1 MTKTDAG
8 SVDTNTVGGSC
19 MYGEN
24 ICRCC
29 LKEKSIARGPCR
41 AISISLHLQC
51 PVHQPDALLLVS
63 DDSMCGQY
71 PAMQS
76 IEDGM
81 PCMLVGLL
89 HN

>member
-1 MTKTDAG
+1 
-8 SVDTNTVGGSC
+8 

-29 LKEKSIARGPCR
+29 LKEKSIARDPCR
-41 AISISLHLQC
+41 AVSISLNPQY
-51 PVHQPDALLLVS
+51 PVHQPGALLLVS
-63 DDSMCGQY
+63 DDSTCEQY

-76 IEDGM
+76 IEEEM